1 MNAGISNATNT
12 RRHIETLLRKSRDV
26 KGPVHE
32 CKLSYDSVLGS
43 LNSAL
48 SEVRDIKEYDAATYD
63 LKIASTDNIQR
74 CVDDVASGK
83 VKDETI
89 LSGNKVVP
97 IFGMSAFNAVNKLMH

>member
-12 RRHIETLLRKSRDV
+12 RKHIETLLRKSRDV
-26 KGPVHE
+26 KGAVHE
-32 CKLSYDSVLGS
+32 CKLSYESVIGS

-48 SEVRDIKEYDAATYD
+48 SEVRDDKEYLTATYD
-63 LKIASTDNIQR
+63 LKIASTDNIER
-74 CVDDVASGK
+74 CAKAVASGK

-97 IFGMSAFNAVNKLMH
+97 IFGMSAYNAVDKLMH